1 MQSFFSPDLLIG
13 FFAGVLLGF
22 LYFQGLWWSVSRLN
36 RVKNR
41 KMFLFISWLGRS
53 AVLFGGLYLAA
64 RYDYRYLLSAFIGLI
79 AVRTVIIRRVK
90 KQINL
95 LVKKTELKEA
105 PGC

>member
-1 MQSFFSPDLLIG
+1 MQPFFTPDLLVG

-22 LYFQGLWWSVSRLN
+22 IYFQGLWWSVSRLTQ
-36 RVKNR
+36 VKNR

-79 AVRTVIIRRVK
+79 AIRTVIVRRVK
-90 KQINL
+90 KQMNL
-95 LVKKTELKEA
+95 LVKKNELKEA
-105 PGC
+105 SGC